1 MTRLPTHVLH
11 SRVQQVRQS
20 LYRGGPFRSADIAFL
35 VDQLDSVLGE
45 LAERGREEVAV
56 ASPSEGEGR
65 R

>member
-11 SRVQQVRQS
+11 SRVQQVRNT
-20 LYRGGPFRSADIAFL
+20 LAGGGPFKPAVIDRL

-45 LAERGREEVAV
+45 LVERGRDEVA
-56 ASPSEGEGR
+56 ATSLSEGEER